1 MTSLPPPTRLRP
13 ISSLTISVVLASL
26 EISLAVKITIRRYIL
41 AIVESFRAMVVTEVT
56 SAGTF
61 KKRQRLNSPS
71 KLDDFL
77 LDLTTEEE
85 EREGKDVLSL
95 FSSSR
100 SNGLF
105 KSYFRSKDKDSF
117 PSSSSSS
124 DHQAEVSGIDRLLN
138 ENEVRKR
145 LSLSHRCYEQNS
157 FILLC

>member
-105 KSYFRSKDKDSF
+105 KSYCK
-117 PSSSSSS
+117 
-124 DHQAEVSGIDRLLN
+124 
-138 ENEVRKR
+138 
-145 LSLSHRCYEQNS
+145 
-157 FILLC
+157 